1 MAGRRDF
8 CSWALAIALFAL
20 PASAQEECD
29 DWNSH
34 GFFTNATAETV
45 AACLEAGADVNA
57 RTDSIPFDSFLFVP
71 GARGHLTPLHFASIY
86 DWDGMVA
93 VLLAAGARVN
103 ARSLDGATPLHVAAR
118 MNRNPAV
125 VAQLV
130 EGGADLNA
138 RDRDGNTP
146 LHASRDNRS
155 SAVPLLLLELGAD
168 PSLVNDSGHV
178 ASPLDCGYWNSEV
191 FALVANAEAT
201 AACIAAGADVNA
213 RDDAGNTPLVLAVR
227 ARGGGTAGG
236 PSPVSEDLAVVAVL
250 LEAGA
255 DASARN
261 AALHHAAA
269 GAYLEAARSR
279 FDPVETTAIVAA
291 LLAAGA
297 DVHARDGNAAIPLH
311 HAASAEASE
320 TVTMLLDAGSDV
332 QARDSNGDSPLLLA
346 AKWGFR
352 RNPEVLEILLGAGAD
367 VNDRNERGETVLRS
381 AIRSPADRVAGIV
394 RRLVDLGADAT
405 EPHLLWMAAVEGDNP
420 ELIEVLLA
428 AGADPNPAS
437 GSSPLH
443 GAARLGGPGAI
454 AALVAGGAVVDAR
467 DSRGATPLHEAV
479 EWKTPGAAALLE
491 AGADVHAR
499 TRDGDTPLHLAAIW
513 PPATYN
519 RRDDPPEPDTLM
531 VVALA
536 AAGAD
541 VNARNDRG
549 ETPLHV
555 ATRNRHQ
562 PVVDKLLALG
572 ADAVAADALGRSPRP
587 TVCDWMRR
595 QFFQSTAWRSVLGC
609 VQAGADVHA
618 RGEGG
623 ETPLHLLATQARVNP
638 DLNEDGYPFTRV
650 VAAFVEAGADVE
662 ARDRAG
668 STPLHHAVGRIH
680 NRTTLVARALLAAG
694 AEVTARDGLGG
705 TPLHRAAG
713 AEWPRDDSVV
723 ALLVEAGADVHATDD
738 GGRTALHHAI
748 RRDNPAIAARL
759 VELGSDTAARDD
771 SGHVA
776 NPVDCARFN
785 TATFFRLAS
794 TETVAGCIEGGADVN
809 ASLEYEFNGPSQ
821 LAESTPLHFAPVWAR
836 DPAVV
841 SLLVGAGA
849 EVNARGALGE
859 LPLHAAAQSS
869 DNPAMIVALIEAG
882 AELGA
887 WRPGIHSPYG
897 WTPLHLAVERNRNP
911 AITAALIEAGAD
923 VHARQEDGPTPL
935 HDARSPEAVALLLEA
950 GADLEAR
957 ARFWGWRQPNGGD
970 MTPLHVAAK
979 LGNAAVFMALLEAG
993 ADPSAIDVEGKTPL
1007 DHAREQKAL
1016 QQLEVVKRSGG

>member
-1 MAGRRDF
+1 MAGCRDF

-20 PASAQEECD
+20 PASAQEDCEE
-29 DWNSH
+29 WNSH

-57 RTDSIPFDSFLFVP
+57 RTDSFPFDSFLFVP
-71 GARGHLTPLHFASIY
+71 GAFGHNTPLHFASIY

-93 VLLAAGARVN
+93 VLLAAGAQVN
-103 ARSLDGATPLHVAAR
+103 ARSLDGETPLHVAAR

-138 RDRDGNTP
+138 RDRNGNTP
-146 LHASRDNRS
+146 LHASRDNGS

-168 PSLVNDSGHV
+168 PSRVNDSGHV
-178 ASPLDCGYWNSEV
+178 ASPLDCGYWNTEV

-201 AACIAAGADVNA
+201 AACLAAGADVNA

-227 ARGGGTAGG
+227 ARGGGSAGG
-236 PSPVSEDLAVVAVL
+236 PVSENLAVVAVL

-255 DASARN
+255 DARARN
-261 AALHHAAA
+261 AALHHAAG
-269 GAYLEAARSR
+269 GAYMQTARNR
-279 FDPVETTAIVAA
+279 FDPVETPAIVAA

-297 DVHARDGNAAIPLH
+297 DVEARDGNAGIPLH

-320 TVTMLLDAGSDV
+320 TVTMLLEAGSDV
-332 QARDSNGDSPLLLA
+332 HARDSNGDSPLLLA

-405 EPHLLWMAAVEGDNP
+405 EPRLLGMAAVEGDNP

-437 GSSPLH
+437 SSSPLH

-454 AALVAGGAVVDAR
+454 ATLVAGGAEVEAR

-479 EWKTPGAAALLE
+479 EWKTPASVAALLA

-519 RRDDPPEPDTLM
+519 RRDDRPEPDTLM
-531 VVALA
+531 VVALV

-541 VNARNDRG
+541 VNARNDHG
-549 ETPLHV
+549 ETPLHA
-555 ATRNRHQ
+555 ATRNRHL

-572 ADAVAADALGRSPRP
+572 ANAVAVDALGRSPRP

-595 QFFQSTAWRSVLGC
+595 QFFQSTAWQSVLGC

-618 RGEGG
+618 RGDGG
-623 ETPLHLLATQARVNP
+623 ETPLHRMASEARVDP
-638 DLNEDGYPFTRV
+638 YVNEDGFPLTRV
-650 VAAFVEAGADVE
+650 VAAFVEAGADVN
-662 ARDRAG
+662 ARDRGG
-668 STPLHHAVGRIH
+668 STPLHRAVGRIH

-713 AEWPRDDSVV
+713 AEWPRDDSLV

-748 RRDNPAIAARL
+748 RRDNPAIAGRL
-759 VELGSDTAARDD
+759 IELGSDTAARDD

-785 TATFFRLAS
+785 TATFFHLAS
-794 TETVAGCIEGGADVN
+794 TETVAGCIEDGADVN
-809 ASLEYEFNGPSQ
+809 ASHEYEFNGTSQ
-821 LAESTPLHFAPVWAR
+821 LAGSTPLHFASVWAR

-849 EVNARGALGE
+849 GVNAGDDSGGS
-859 LPLHAAAQSS
+859 PLHAAAQSS

-882 AELGA
+882 AELAA

-897 WTPLHLAVERNRNP
+897 WTPLHEAVERNRNP

-950 GADLEAR
+950 GADIEAR
-957 ARFWGWRQPNGGD
+957 AKFWGWRQPNGGD

-993 ADPSAIDVEGKTPL
+993 ADPSAIDVERKTPL